1 MSTAAQVTANQLN
14 AQLSTGPRSE
24 ESKARVAGNA
34 IRHGLT
40 AKHLVIRADEQEQFA
55 ALQESLSAELNPQG
69 AVEAIVFQEIVHA
82 AWNLS
87 RFRRIEV
94 ESSSDTASDFSDPNT
109 STVLDRLG
117 RYQARAQRACYKA
130 IRELRTLETNRA
142 LRARKLDVAT
152 AASVPAI
159 ADINEL
165 TKQTQSEVTAE
176 ALELALT
183 MVDYEAKTLQAN
195 AIRSRTGAPAS
206 SRPSPAAAALRL

>member
-24 ESKARVAGNA
+24 EGKARVAGNA

-40 AKHLVIRADEQEQFA
+40 AKHLVIRAEKQEHFA

-69 AVEAIVFQEIVHA
+69 AVEALVFQEIVHA

-130 IRELRTLETNRA
+130 IRELRTQPG
-142 LRARKLDVAT
+142 
-152 AASVPAI
+152 ASCTEI
-159 ADINEL
+159 
-165 TKQTQSEVTAE
+165 
-176 ALELALT
+176 
-183 MVDYEAKTLQAN
+183 
-195 AIRSRTGAPAS
+195 G
-206 SRPSPAAAALRL
+206 